1 VRLSC
6 IDLAAS
12 RGGRTVFEGLSFSIA
27 PGSLLAV
34 TGPNGVG
41 KSTLLRVIAG
51 LLRPDR
57 GEVRL
62 DPPPD
67 AGGHAAIHYLGHLDA
82 LKRAFT
88 VRENVAFWRTVWD
101 GTGNIDEA
109 LDTVGLFGRDHLP
122 VATLSAGQRRRV
134 AIARLLVAARP
145 LWLLDEPA
153 TALDAAGEA
162 MLGRVIHAH
171 LETGG
176 LVVAATHR
184 DLAVSAGTTL
194 ALEALP

>member
-1 VRLSC
+1 MRLSC

-27 PGSLLAV
+27 AGSLLAV

-51 LLRPDR
+51 LLRPDS

-67 AGGHAAIHYLGHLDA
+67 DGPAIHYLGHLDA
-82 LKRAFT
+82 LKRTFT
-88 VRENVAFWRTVWD
+88 VGENLEFWRTVW
-101 GTGNIDEA
+101 GGAGNIDEA

-145 LWLLDEPA
+145 LWLLDEP
-153 TALDAAGEA
+153 TTSLDAAGEA
-162 MLGRVIHAH
+162 MLGGIIHAH
-171 LETGG
+171 LDRGG
-176 LVVAATHR
+176 MVVAATHR
-184 DLAVSAGTTL
+184 DLAVTGATTL
-194 ALEALP
+194 ALEAPP